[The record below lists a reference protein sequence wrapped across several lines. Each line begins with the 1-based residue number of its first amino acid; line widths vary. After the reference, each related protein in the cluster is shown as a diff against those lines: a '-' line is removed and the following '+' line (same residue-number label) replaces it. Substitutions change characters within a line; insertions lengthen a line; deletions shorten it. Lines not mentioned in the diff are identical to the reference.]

1 MGCSK
6 QFARAAEMFIFYN
19 FEMLEFN
26 MALQKI
32 CKHQKIS
39 LLVKENINNLFI
51 CLTCIIKTFF
61 MAQNNGYFFN
71 SNIPWIILL
80 LMALLKTF

>member
-32 CKHQKIS
+32 CKHQNIS
-39 LLVKENINNLFI
+39 LLFKENINNLSHLHNENLFYGTKQW
-51 CLTCIIKTFF
+51 LPF
-61 MAQNNGYFFN
+61 
-71 SNIPWIILL
+71 
-80 LMALLKTF
+80 